1 MRIVFC
7 GTPEFAVSA
16 LRALL
21 SHEEFAVEA
30 VVTQPDRPRGRGQ
43 SVSASPVKEVA
54 LGAGVQVYQP
64 EKIKSD
70 SAYDFFKR
78 VAPDVVV
85 IIAYGQIIPARLIA
99 IPPLGW
105 INLHASLLPKYRG
118 AAPIAWAVV
127 NGESTTGLT
136 TMQIDA
142 GMDTGP
148 ILLQQELTIGAE
160 ETAPELALRMTQ
172 AGAPLVIDSLIGLAR
187 RQISGRSQDSSLA
200 TYAPRLEKDHGR
212 VDWSQTASQIYNRI
226 RGLDPWPGTYTRF
239 RGQLCHIWGRPCPAV
254 ELIGQEDPLEAAPGQ
269 FPAPERTSTG
279 TILVHNGTLR
289 VLCGQSTALEI
300 TQVQLEGRRR
310 ITAQQFL
317 NGAHLTPGER
327 FGD

>member
-7 GTPEFAVSA
+7 GTPEFAVPV

-78 VAPDVVV
+78 VAPDAVV

-99 IPPLGW
+99 VPPLGW

-118 AAPIAWAVV
+118 AAPIAWA
-127 NGESTTGLT
+127 
-136 TMQIDA
+136 
-142 GMDTGP
+142 
-148 ILLQQELTIGAE
+148 
-160 ETAPELALRMTQ
+160 
-172 AGAPLVIDSLIGLAR
+172 
-187 RQISGRSQDSSLA
+187 
-200 TYAPRLEKDHGR
+200 
-212 VDWSQTASQIYNRI
+212 
-226 RGLDPWPGTYTRF
+226 
-239 RGQLCHIWGRPCPAV
+239 
-254 ELIGQEDPLEAAPGQ
+254 
-269 FPAPERTSTG
+269 
-279 TILVHNGTLR
+279 
-289 VLCGQSTALEI
+289 
-300 TQVQLEGRRR
+300 
-310 ITAQQFL
+310 
-317 NGAHLTPGER
+317 
-327 FGD
+327 